1 MYCFNSIN
9 VCSNGKNS
17 SQKMNVCVPGPEQS
31 SIRTRAYLLNSIYA
45 SCDRGMCKAL
55 SQAFWSLYSKCLPW
69 QLKDWREPISK
80 GIWKGFRAD
89 VSTLWLENRGSL
101 PRSARPTQA
110 TGAGPRALAEALLQQ
125 DAAHT
130 TPSPPLHRSSNP
142 HRPVRVLFL
151 TLVLCFSPAWWW
163 CHLLMNWFVATAH
176 SHLSLSHTP
185 WEDLLG
191 LNRSPCPYSSLS
203 FSKYHLR

>member
-1 MYCFNSIN
+1 MVRIVHRKWTS
-9 VCSNGKNS
+9 VCQALS
-17 SQKMNVCVPGPEQS
+17 
-31 SIRTRAYLLNSIYA
+31 
-45 SCDRGMCKAL
+45 KAL
-55 SQAFWSLYSKCLPW
+55 PELGLIYLTQYMFLVVVVCAKHCPRRFGVYTPNACFGSSKTGESLSLKETRKVSKPMLAHYG
-69 QLKDWREPISK
+69 LKTKEASP
-80 GIWKGFRAD
+80 
-89 VSTLWLENRGSL
+89 T
-101 PRSARPTQA
+101 SARPTQA
-110 TGAGPRALAEALLQQ
+110 TGAGPWALAEALLQQ

-151 TLVLCFSPAWWW
+151 TLILCFNPAWWW
-163 CHLLMNWFVATAH
+163 CHLLMIWFVATAH